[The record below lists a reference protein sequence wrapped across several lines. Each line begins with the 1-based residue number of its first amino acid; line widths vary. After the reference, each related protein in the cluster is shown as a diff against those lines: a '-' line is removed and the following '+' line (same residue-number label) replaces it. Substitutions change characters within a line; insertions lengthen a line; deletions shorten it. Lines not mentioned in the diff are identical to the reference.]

1 MPILAKLILTALLI
15 AGVLWFVRLRL
26 GLFVVLILLPG
37 LVLGSIGVVFFAA
50 AYLILASIVICTLL
64 LLFAV
69 VKTLRH

>member
-1 MPILAKLILTALLI
+1 MPILFKLIFTALLI

-37 LVLGSIGVVFFAA
+37 LVLGSVGVVFFAA
-50 AYLILASIVICTLL
+50 AYLILASILLCTLL